1 MATALKTRKAPFRKL
16 LLRKRDELLAAPRI
30 GEALATS
37 VQSADEVEF
46 AVQSL
51 EQDVTAA
58 TADLRS
64 RTLKEIDSALERVAV
79 GTYGE
84 CEDCGEPIDPN
95 RLKAIPWA
103 RYCVPCQELRSR
115 N

>member
-1 MATALKTRKAPFRKL
+1 MI
-16 LLRKRDELLAAPRI
+16 LLRKRLKPRPHW
-30 GEALATS
+30 S
-37 VQSADEVEF
+37 VMNITPIKTHRDY
-46 AVQSL
+46 
-51 EQDVTAA
+51 
-58 TADLRS
+58 R
-64 RTLKEIDSALERVAV
+64 RMLKEIDSALDRVEG

-84 CEDCGEPIDPN
+84 CEGCGEAINPE